1 MPVAKHEDG
10 EVKAETE
17 NFSDVLWIKNREE
30 TKQQKVMGKNNVGEK
45 LGGSK
50 TNKQNRRDIKNAV
63 NVGNFE
69 EQKNL

>member
-1 MPVAKHEDG
+1 MDKKQRRNKTVKSNG
-10 EVKAETE
+10 EE
-17 NFSDVLWIKNREE
+17 
-30 TKQQKVMGKNNVGEK
+30 QQGEK